1 ISALVLHV
9 DGLSWGWVRV
19 YEMCDAVHTFRESGK
34 PVYASLRG
42 GGEKEYLLAAAAGM
56 LAMPPVSTLQLDG
69 LSASAMFMQGAY
81 AKLGIKP
88 NFAHVGRYKSA
99 VEQYTRDSLSPD
111 ARTAMDALLDDEFTL
126 PVDSL
131 AS

>member
-1 ISALVLHV
+1 
-9 DGLSWGWVRV
+9 
-19 YEMCDAVHTFRESGK
+19 
-34 PVYASLRG
+34 
-42 GGEKEYLLAAAAGM
+42 M

-81 AKLGIKP
+81 AKLGIRP

-111 ARTAMDALLDDEFTL
+111 AREALDALLDDEYSLLVDSLSSARHMPRDSVRHLIDDGPYTAGEAHQRGLLDTL
-126 PVDSL
+126 LAEADVDSL
-131 AS
+131 ASHV